1 MNTSTFCTC
10 ENTDCPLH
18 PTRHEKGCSPCI
30 AKNLKLR
37 EIPNCFF
44 QQIKNS
50 GQITPE
56 RGAQAYHMTPEPIC
70 QFVFYDTALGFK
82 ITFDRA
88 ISSGTVGDR
97 DVYGAQQHAP
107 LGLMEIQLP

>member
-50 GQITPE
+50 GSRT
-56 RGAQAYHMTPEPIC
+56 
-70 QFVFYDTALGFK
+70 
-82 ITFDRA
+82 
-88 ISSGTVGDR
+88 GDSFR
-97 DVYGAQQHAP
+97 DFSELVLKWGEKAP
-107 LGLMEIQLP
+107 L